1 MIVKLKGFA
10 PVEIEDTEVE
20 ETETEI
26 IFKDGEGFR
35 AIPKRKIDFV
45 SKDFHLHDVSNLPR

>member
-1 MIVKLKGFA
+1 MIIKLKGFA

-26 IFKDGEGFR
+26 IFKDGEGFK
-35 AIPKRKIDFV
+35 AIPKRKIDSI
-45 SKDFHLHDVSNLPR
+45 SKEKE

>member
-10 PVEIEDTEVE
+10 PVEIEGTEVE

-26 IFKDGEGFR
+26 IFKDGDGFR

-45 SKDFHLHDVSNLPR
+45 SKDDKG